1 MITTDVF
8 FEELIA
14 AFLILWMNRQLIH
27 SHNHLLLWEET
38 KKLSVLSDMKTK
50 LWKSKVYLA
59 ELAAEDILDQGERI
73 EIAHHQGLCDYW

>member
-1 MITTDVF
+1 MITTEVF

-14 AFLILWMNRQLIH
+14 TFLILWMNRQLIH

-38 KKLSVLSDMKTK
+38 KKLSVQMK

-59 ELAAEDILDQGERI
+59 ELEDILTYPAAEDILD
-73 EIAHHQGLCDYW
+73 